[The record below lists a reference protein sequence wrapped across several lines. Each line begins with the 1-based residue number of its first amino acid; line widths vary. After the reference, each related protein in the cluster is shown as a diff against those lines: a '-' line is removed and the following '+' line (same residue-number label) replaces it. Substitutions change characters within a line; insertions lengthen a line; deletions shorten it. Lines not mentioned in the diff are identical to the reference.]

1 MTTVRI
7 RAAAKVNPTLH
18 VLARRDDGFHEVDTT
33 LMALEL
39 ADELELSAS
48 ESPGVQLTCDGPF
61 ASADIPT
68 DARNLAFAAARAAF
82 DRAAHEADGGSL
94 PAGIRL
100 RLTKNIPSQA
110 GLGGGS
116 SDAAAAWRGVETLLD
131 VTLDRDARRA
141 ALGALG
147 SDCVF
152 FGDAVN
158 TGVARC
164 TGRGERV
171 VELAA
176 PPADWVVALVTPS
189 VPCPTGAI
197 YSAWAASLSA
207 STDPA
212 TVPAPPLTLPAR
224 QARAGLHNDLESA
237 ALVAVPELRAW
248 RAVLADAGASD
259 FLLSGSGSSF
269 FGLFDD
275 DQEAARI
282 LDRVRSGAS
291 EAGLAHRG
299 TWVTRPA
306 GCLTPPTRS

>member
-1 MTTVRI
+1 M
-7 RAAAKVNPTLH
+7 
-18 VLARRDDGFHEVDTT
+18 
-33 LMALEL
+33 
-39 ADELELSAS
+39 
-48 ESPGVQLTCDGPF
+48 
-61 ASADIPT
+61 
-68 DARNLAFAAARAAF
+68 
-82 DRAAHEADGGSL
+82 
-94 PAGIRL
+94 
-100 RLTKNIPSQA
+100 
-110 GLGGGS
+110 
-116 SDAAAAWRGVETLLD
+116 
-131 VTLDRDARRA
+131 
-141 ALGALG
+141 
-147 SDCVF
+147 
-152 FGDAVN
+152 
-158 TGVARC
+158 
-164 TGRGERV
+164 
-171 VELAA
+171 
-176 PPADWVVALVTPS
+176 
-189 VPCPTGAI
+189 
-197 YSAWAASLSA
+197 SA

-275 DQEAARI
+275 DLEAARI

>member
-1 MTTVRI
+1 MNTVRI
-7 RAAAKVNPTLH
+7 RAAAKVNPTLY
-18 VLARRDDGFHEVDTT
+18 VLGRRDDGFHEVDTS

-39 ADELELSAS
+39 ADEVVLEAS
-48 ESPGVQLTCDGPF
+48 DVPGIQLTCDGPF

-68 DARNLAFAAARAAF
+68 DASNLAFAGAHIAFKGAAQLASP
-82 DRAAHEADGGSL
+82 GSVPL
-94 PAGIRL
+94 GIRL

-116 SDAAAAWRGVETLLD
+116 SDAAAAWRGVECLLG
-131 VTLDRDARRA
+131 VTLDDTARRLS
-141 ALGALG
+141 LGALG

-152 FGDAVN
+152 FGDAVD

-164 TGRGERV
+164 TGRGEHV
-171 VELAA
+171 ANLAA
-176 PPADWVVALVTPS
+176 PHADWVVGLVTPT

-197 YSAWAASLSA
+197 YSAWASSLSGSA
-207 STDPA
+207 GRA
-212 TVPAPPLTLPAR
+212 TVSAPPLALPAR
-224 QARAGLHNDLESA
+224 KARAGLHNDLESA

-248 RAVLADAGASD
+248 RAVLADAGAGD

-275 DQEAARI
+275 PGEAASI

-291 EAGLAHRG
+291 EAGLPYRG